1 MGEAGRLAGGKEQE
15 EGARLLRERRMTY
28 CCASLAKYL
37 LCLANFVFFVVG
49 GLVLTVGV
57 WVAADK
63 ASFVQMTQLDA
74 VLSSELGS
82 QAQSLLA
89 EYSQPGV
96 LEQAAYLLIAVGSLI
111 FVIAFLGYCG
121 ALQESRVLLTA
132 YALFITLMFGLQIA
146 AIVLA
151 ILYQG
156 KADEHTRNLLKS
168 SLSSYTTETPRD
180 AVSVS
185 WDLLMSSQQC
195 CGVNNFTDFRN
206 ARKFQEVSRQE
217 GGLRIVPEACCILEG
232 PRRELRPADHRC
244 VSSPDRQNSYFNKGC
259 YNKFVNS
266 VKNNQVLVLGAM
278 IGLGCTQFLI
288 ILFSFCLC
296 RAAGRRP
303 EEYYK

>member
-1 MGEAGRLAGGKEQE
+1 MS
-15 EGARLLRERRMTY
+15 Y

-74 VLSSELGS
+74 VLSSEVGS

-146 AIVLA
+146 AIVLTV
-151 ILYQG
+151 LYQG
-156 KADEHTRNLLKS
+156 EADEHTRNLLKS

-206 ARKFQEVSRQE
+206 ARMFQEVSRRE
-217 GGLRIVPEACCILEG
+217 GGLQIVPEACCILEG

-244 VSSPDRQNSYFNKGC
+244 VASPDRQNSYFNKGC

-266 VKNNQVLVLGAM
+266 VKNNQVLVLGALV
-278 IGLGCTQFLI
+278 GLGCTQFLI

-296 RAAGRRP
+296 RAAGRRQ